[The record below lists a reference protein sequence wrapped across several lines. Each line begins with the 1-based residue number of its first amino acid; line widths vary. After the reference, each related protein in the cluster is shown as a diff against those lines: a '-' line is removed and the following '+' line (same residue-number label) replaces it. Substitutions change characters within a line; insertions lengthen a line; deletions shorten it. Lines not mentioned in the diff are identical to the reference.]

1 MCRVDPWA
9 VDIYTER
16 NVMGSHC
23 IVVLSVFSTFLAYNT
38 LHFSILLYYQ
48 AICINVVC
56 VCSFH
61 TMPLHRCTK
70 AYETTK
76 KQKCGSDNNLSVIV
90 PKSVLGS

>member
-1 MCRVDPWA
+1 
-9 VDIYTER
+9 
-16 NVMGSHC
+16 MGSHC